1 MTASQYL
8 ELFSQV
14 TVAEGGSCSCEL
26 FQDSGTAKQ
35 RLKLKVV
42 LYMDTV
48 MNRVVLETILL
59 FRYGSY
65 HQFFRYIT
73 FFPIFIFPN
82 PVFQSRRSPLVGKRK
97 VVFCTVDLNR
107 CHATAERS

>member
-1 MTASQYL
+1 MTASHYL

-14 TVAEGGSCSCEL
+14 TVAEGGSCCCEL

-42 LYMDTV
+42 LYMHTV
-48 MNRVVLETILL
+48 LNRAVLETILL

-65 HQFFRYIT
+65 QLFRYIT
-73 FFPIFIFPN
+73 FSQF
-82 PVFQSRRSPLVGKRK
+82 SYSPTLCFKVGVLRWWGIGKLCF
-97 VVFCTVDLNR
+97 VL
-107 CHATAERS
+107 